1 MYADRLRGLEK
12 AYKLAA
18 KENDSFLQTKSE
30 IDYIKSQLLYVGGL
44 ASGLS
49 MLDAII
55 AKQENDWQEFVLRK
69 LEAEITQALA
79 FVYPS
84 DGYKVSLQ
92 ARVLRGK
99 IRIEGSVSSYFT
111 KNMPGEL
118 SDSQGCL
125 FQQIVS
131 FAALVGI
138 MGLVNVGTIYVDEAF
153 SGVAKNN
160 IDKINS
166 LLKMYQERGFNII
179 LIAQDVS
186 IASGISAN
194 TLFLTRSVDNKTSIT
209 QIGGN
214 SDEH

>member
-30 IDYIKSQLLYVGGL
+30 IDYIKSQLLYIGGL

-186 IASGISAN
+186 IANGILAN
-194 TLFLTRSVDNKTSIT
+194 TLFLTRSVDNKTSIM

-214 SDEH
+214 SNEH

>member
-186 IASGISAN
+186 IANGILAN
-194 TLFLTRSVDNKTSIT
+194 TLFLTRSVDNKTSIM

-214 SDEH
+214 SNEH

>member
-131 FAALVGI
+131 FAALVCI
-138 MGLVNVGTIYVDEAF
+138 MGLVNAGTIYVDEAF

-194 TLFLTRSVDNKTSIT
+194 TLFLTRSVDNKTSIM

-214 SDEH
+214 SNEH